1 MSHPH
6 FTRWPVAEA
15 YCDPQSIVPGQ
26 PIRVRAA
33 SRTPRFELVV
43 THVASDRTEYWRGE
57 VECADHG
64 VRGGVWATGC
74 DWPVAVELPTDG
86 SWPSGFY
93 ELELTALGP
102 LPGPDA
108 DDERRRVSH
117 AYVVVRP
124 TRDTGTAD
132 RPLLVL
138 ATNTWQAY
146 NQWGGRCMY
155 SGASKVSAARPLE
168 RGYLRR
174 PIDDDGYDGRVANL
188 ERPADREHRR
198 LQRYLA
204 DHQLPLWNASSGWHT
219 HEHRL
224 VAWAARHDIDLD
236 VAISND
242 LHDPDVA
249 LGLLDGRRLLISAG
263 HDEYWSWQMRDHVDA
278 FVEDGG
284 NWLVLSGNTCFWQV
298 RAEGD
303 VMTCHKGGARP
314 RDPIFATGSADLLT
328 SMWSDPM
335 IRRPETSTTGLTFT
349 RGGYHR
355 VGDGVPDGAGGF
367 TVHQPEHWAFEGT
380 DLRWGDQFGTVPV
393 IVGYEVDGCAMEWRD
408 GRPHATGAD
417 GASPDTKILATC
429 PARLLSITE
438 DVCEPPEALWASV
451 DPPGDLEGVAM
462 ILHGSEWADHV
473 DELGRGHAVMAEVPK
488 GDGTIVNVGTTDW
501 VHGLDDPVVDRI
513 TKNLFDRLS

>member
-6 FTRWPVAEA
+6 FSRWPVAEA
-15 YCDPQSIVPGQ
+15 YCDPQSIEPGQ

-43 THVASDRTEYWRGE
+43 THVAGDRTEFWRGE
-57 VECADHG
+57 VECADHP
-64 VRGGVWATGC
+64 VPDDAYAAGC
-74 DWPVAVELPTDG
+74 DWPVAVEIPTDS

-93 ELELTALGP
+93 ELELTALGE
-102 LPGPDA
+102 LPDGDSG
-108 DDERRRVSH
+108 DERRRTSQ

-124 TRDTGTAD
+124 TPAAAPAD

-155 SGASKVSAARPLE
+155 SGATEVSAARPLE

-174 PIDDDGYDGRVANL
+174 PVDDDGYDGRVANL
-188 ERPADREHRR
+188 ERPADREHHR

-224 VAWAARHDIDLD
+224 VAWASRHGIEFDVAVSADLD
-236 VAISND
+236 
-242 LHDPDVA
+242 DPETA
-249 LGLLDGRRLLISAG
+249 GQLLDGRRLLVSAG
-263 HDEYWSWQMRDHVDA
+263 HDEYWSWKMRDHVDG
-278 FVEDGG
+278 FVEAGG
-284 NWLVLSGNTCFWQV
+284 NWIVLSGNTCFWQV
-298 RAEGD
+298 RLDGH
-303 VMTCHKGGARP
+303 VMTSHKGGARVG
-314 RDPIFATGSADLLT
+314 DPVVGTDDAHLLT
-328 SMWSDPM
+328 GMWSDPW
-335 IRRPETSTTGLTFT
+335 IGRPETSTTGLTFT

-367 TVHQPEHWAFEGT
+367 TVHDAQHWAFADT
-380 DLRWGDQFGTVPV
+380 ALQWGDQFGTEPV

-408 GRPHATGAD
+408 GLPVATGVD
-417 GASPDTKILATC
+417 GASTETRILATC
-429 PARLLSITE
+429 PARLLSIT
-438 DVCEPPEALWASV
+438 DGVCEPPEALWASV

-462 ILHGSEWADHV
+462 VLHGREWREHV

-501 VHGLDDPVVDRI
+501 VHGLGDPVVDQI